1 MLTTFYGYGVRYN
14 GLKYLTDDKKIKYLS
29 TEANM
34 KRYEGKEKEDMFLD
48 TNIYIMNGYKEKN
61 MDIDKRRIF
70 FFYEYNL
77 TIILITLLI
86 VFIVSSIL
94 FVGCKLKKK

>member
-34 KRYEGKEKEDMFLD
+34 KRYEGKEKEDYVFGHEH
-48 TNIYIMNGYKEKN
+48 IYNEWVQRKKYGYRQKKN
-61 MDIDKRRIF
+61 F
-70 FFYEYNL
+70 FFL
-77 TIILITLLI
+77 
-86 VFIVSSIL
+86 
-94 FVGCKLKKK
+94 